1 MLKVKRHFQAVSS
14 VFFFTFSTSYRTLLS
29 PEGRVQ
35 KKYIKSLV
43 FYQIVKYFSKII
55 CHRYIKS
62 VKPQNIKDFHWGFPA
77 AMVLSYESCVYF
89 IYLNV
94 QSIEMFKIDAF
105 FEAKYWI
112 QHWREENI
120 TFYTNLHFYHE
131 DFQHSLI
138 KTVGVRY
145 VPKNNNCK
153 NMLLIG

>member
-1 MLKVKRHFQAVSS
+1 MVS
-14 VFFFTFSTSYRTLLS
+14 
-29 PEGRVQ
+29 
-35 KKYIKSLV
+35 
-43 FYQIVKYFSKII
+43 
-55 CHRYIKS
+55 
-62 VKPQNIKDFHWGFPA
+62 
-77 AMVLSYESCVYF
+77 SYESCVYF

-112 QHWREENI
+112 QHGMEENI

-153 NMLLIG
+153 KYALNWVIVFKSLEQRRRHTKSICLTRGPE

>member
-14 VFFFTFSTSYRTLLS
+14 VLFFTFSTSYRTILS

-77 AMVLSYESCVYF
+77 AMVLSYERAVCISYIWMCKVLRCLKLMHSLKQNIGF
-89 IYLNV
+89 
-94 QSIEMFKIDAF
+94 SIEWSKI
-105 FEAKYWI
+105 
-112 QHWREENI
+112 
-120 TFYTNLHFYHE
+120 LHFIPISI
-131 DFQHSLI
+131 FTM
-138 KTVGVRY
+138 KTFNTVW
-145 VPKNNNCK
+145 
-153 NMLLIG
+153 